1 MRAVVGGGIVL
12 LDGRARKEDEEMN
25 YQMHFDPYQT
35 EHLNQRHKEL
45 LQQMEVLRLEER
57 LRENRGGYVCDS
69 QPSSGGSAA
78 IWARVCKVARRHA
91 LIGEELRR
99 CRRTEAK
106 AYCS

>member
-25 YQMHFDPYQT
+25 YQMHFDPYRI

-57 LRENRGGYVCDS
+57 LRENRGGYAARFTDLIRRLRCSMGQSLQDS
-69 QPSSGGSAA
+69 PSPCTD
-78 IWARVCKVARRHA
+78 R
-91 LIGEELRR
+91 
-99 CRRTEAK
+99 
-106 AYCS
+106 

>member
-57 LRENRGGYVCDS
+57 LRENRGGY
-69 QPSSGGSAA
+69 AA
-78 IWARVCKVARRHA
+78 RFTA
-91 LIGEELRR
+91 LIRRLRCYMGQSLQGSPSPCTDR
-99 CRRTEAK
+99 
-106 AYCS
+106 